1 MDKECAYLV
10 PDRGQRCGLTRR
22 LLLLLLL
29 LLLNLKHNLNV
40 LVLAAS
46 TLEEDT
52 IVENIKSLSSAS
64 IPTETLLC
72 VLILK

>member
-22 LLLLLLL
+22 LLLLLLR

-46 TLEEDT
+46 TLEEDWERT
-52 IVENIKSLSSAS
+52 LNEILVYPSL
-64 IPTETLLC
+64 
-72 VLILK
+72 